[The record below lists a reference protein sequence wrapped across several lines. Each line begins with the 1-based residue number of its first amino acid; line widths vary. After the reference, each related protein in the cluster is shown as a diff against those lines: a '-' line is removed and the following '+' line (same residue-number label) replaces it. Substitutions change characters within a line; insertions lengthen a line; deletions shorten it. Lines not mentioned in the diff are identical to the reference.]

1 MIMTKL
7 YYAQVN
13 HLGIELTT
21 QSAQSSIL
29 LQSRIK
35 AKLGRM
41 LLFRKRFIYFWHLK
55 PTKRP

>member
-41 LLFRKRFIYFWHLK
+41 LLFRKRSIYFWHLK